1 MNTSSTTSVRAVEEK
16 ESWLR
21 IWGENIL
28 FALVICV
35 GTLRKVM
42 RFLSVN
48 VRAGCSSLYAGYR
61 ELAPGERL
69 AVNVCLPFWLFIVT
83 LTVLSLRW

>member
-35 GTLRKVM
+35 GTLRKFV

-48 VRAGCSSLYAGYR
+48 VHAGYNNLCAGYQ
-61 ELAPGERL
+61 ELTPEERL
-69 AVNVCLPFWLFIVT
+69 TICVCVPFCLFIVT